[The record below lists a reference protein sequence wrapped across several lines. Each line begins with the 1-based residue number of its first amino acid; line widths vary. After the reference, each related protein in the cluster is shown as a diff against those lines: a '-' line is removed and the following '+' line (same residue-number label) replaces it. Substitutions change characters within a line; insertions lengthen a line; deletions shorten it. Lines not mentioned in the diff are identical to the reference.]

1 MAFNNDSFKIGNK
14 VFTSRLM
21 LGTGKY
27 PNLEKNFKSIV
38 KIKTFLFLCQRE
50 RTRFAGHPTTS
61 RQKL

>member
-27 PNLEKNFKSIV
+27 PNLEKNFKSIEKSETEIITV
-38 KIKTFLFLCQRE
+38 AVRRVNNENFKK
-50 RTRFAGHPTTS
+50 
-61 RQKL
+61 